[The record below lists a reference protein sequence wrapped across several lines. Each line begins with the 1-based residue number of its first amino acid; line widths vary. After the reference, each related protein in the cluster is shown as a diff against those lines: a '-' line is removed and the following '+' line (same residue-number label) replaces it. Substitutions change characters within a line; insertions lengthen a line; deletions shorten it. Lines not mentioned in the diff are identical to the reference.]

1 MHKLFLLFLHHA
13 LFIISLWS
21 LSVLTMGL
29 TTKTP
34 DTDRKSSRVRIERP
48 NLESQSAPSMATI
61 QDDDELLL
69 ARIGYKQVCTL
80 DSLNKSSN

>member
-29 TTKTP
+29 TTKPP